1 MAGCG
6 RTVGNGDTF
15 PMSDP
20 AQEFDRRART
30 REIQAEF
37 AARGDALGWFDALYK
52 EAAGDNEK
60 IPWADLEPN
69 RYFRA
74 FAEKTGLRGNGRTAL
89 VVGCG
94 LGDDAR
100 FLDDLGFKVTA
111 FDISPTAIEWARRLH
126 ADRDIKFEVAD
137 LFEIAAERKNPAATA
152 PGSDIRG
159 GFDFVLEVYTIQPL
173 PLEMREATIDAVA
186 SFVAR
191 GGELVVVTRGR
202 VDDEEPDELPWP
214 MSRRE
219 LSRFET
225 HGLVQTFFEVMP
237 GDDET
242 PQPRFVGAYKR

>member
-6 RTVGNGDTF
+6 CSVGNGDTF
-15 PMSDP
+15 PMSEP
-20 AQEFDRRART
+20 EQEFDRRART

-37 AARGDALGWFDALYK
+37 AARGDVLGWFDALYQ

-74 FAEKTGLRGNGRTAL
+74 FAEKTGLRGNGRSAL

-100 FLDDLGFKVTA
+100 YLDDLGFKVTA

-126 ADRDIKFEVAD
+126 TDRDITFELMD
-137 LFEIAAERKNPAATA
+137 LFEPYR
-152 PGSDIRG
+152 GWLG

-173 PLEMREATIDAVA
+173 PLEMRERTIDAVA
-186 SFVAR
+186 SFVAP

-202 VDDEEPDELPWP
+202 EDDEEPEELPWP

-242 PQPRFVGAYKR
+242 PQPRFVAAYRR